1 MGYGHED
8 FGYRLWDPVSK
19 KIIRSRDV
27 IFIEDQTI
35 EDLEKTDKPTVTVRR
50 SVDDEPGPSTRPPV
64 DGGDVQ
70 VDNDGDDL
78 HDEPTPQSEVPD
90 VEVPPE
96 PPVEPELRRSTRERH
111 PSQKYSPH
119 EYVIGGRN
127 CDPLCI
133 CMRFKNWL
141 YWNL

>member
-27 IFIEDQTI
+27 IFLEDQTI
-35 EDLEKTDKPTVTVRR
+35 EDLEKTDKPTIIVRR
-50 SVDDEPGPSTRPPV
+50 STDDEPGPSTRPPV

-70 VDNDGDDL
+70 VDNDDDDL
-78 HDEPTPQSEVPD
+78 HDEPTPQPEVPD
-90 VEVPPE
+90 VEVLPE

-119 EYVIGGRN
+119 EYVMNTEIGEARSYQEAMS
-127 CDPLCI
+127 DEY
-133 CMRFKNWL
+133 KKD
-141 YWNL
+141 